1 MLILLTPISNMMRDD
16 VAAQSDRMMPLA
28 AQRDAFLAAIKSQP
42 VLMGIVNVTPDS
54 FSDGGLYDEAG
65 AATDQAQRLVA
76 DGAGIIDLGAE
87 STRPGHVPV
96 DAEEEWRRLA
106 PVLERLVES
115 LDAPLSVDTTKAS
128 VAARAL
134 QAGACVINDI
144 WGLQGDPA
152 MADVVAQAHAAIII
166 MHNRA
171 TPDPSIDI
179 VYDMRRFFDHS
190 LDRARRAGIS
200 EQHIML
206 DPGIGFGK
214 TQSQNWQALHAT
226 ANICALGFPVLI
238 GVSRK
243 SLFGHLLGSAVAD
256 RLVPTI
262 AANLHARAAGARIFR
277 VHDVAEHRAAF
288 AVADA
293 IDHG

>member
-1 MLILLTPISNMMRDD
+1 MPTLHTPTSNMMHDGEAKKLDGRSTF
-16 VAAQSDRMMPLA
+16 AAK
-28 AQRDAFLAAIKSQP
+28 RDAFLNAVKQRSM
-42 VLMGIVNVTPDS
+42 LMGIVNVTPDS
-54 FSDGGLYDEAG
+54 FSDGGLYDDAD
-65 AATDQAQRLVA
+65 AAVAHAQRLID

-96 DAEEEWRRLA
+96 DQEQEWQRLA
-106 PVLERLVES
+106 PVLARLAS
-115 LDAPLSVDTTKAS
+115 LDTPLSVDTTKAS
-128 VAARAL
+128 VAMRATR
-134 QAGACVINDI
+134 AGACVVNDI
-144 WGLQGDPA
+144 WGLQGDRA
-152 MADVVAQAHAAIII
+152 MAAAVAEAGAAIVI

-171 TPDPSIDI
+171 KADPAIDI
-179 VYDMRRFFDHS
+179 VSDMQRFFDQS
-190 LDRARRAGIS
+190 LDRARRAGIADA
-200 EQHIML
+200 HIVL

-214 TQSQNWQALHAT
+214 TQPQNWQALRAT
-226 ANICALGFPVLI
+226 DILCAPGFPVLI

-243 SLFGHLLGSAVAD
+243 SLFGHLLGRPVVD

-262 AANLHARAAGARIFR
+262 AANLYARSAGARIFR